1 MAAGILTICQC
12 GAYCDPRKRL
22 QFAIE
27 NDHKFL
33 HLWLI
38 YLVKD
43 GECPSFLRYVYQRL
57 TIFESRFGENSDDQK
72 KGVTK

>member
-43 GECPSFLRYVYQRL
+43 GEFP
-57 TIFESRFGENSDDQK
+57 
-72 KGVTK
+72 